1 MEPDFDWNAPLEHRQ
16 GADINLH
23 GIDVFVEF
31 DWDETVGHPQTHF
44 SYGLSL
50 ARRIV
55 EDCPADKRPALLL
68 TDRDEVKE
76 RSFSSDRFYV
86 MVINLPRY
94 LRSAS
99 ADAAAGYLGDAVGT
113 GLTRLNQVEALIG
126 SSPEEIEAF
135 LDMKLTPGR
144 VAEWASGDTERLSA
158 LRRIVGDGD
167 SNKPTVSL
175 AAAIDALE
183 AINGL
188 SEEDVERVAGLFS
201 QPEGRQLVD
210 LLADH
215 ALLPAELLQSLDHH
229 RRCRAVEEFER
240 MLVEDL
246 TEPRW
251 QTWFEE
257 NDWVLG
263 SEYVSILGERPIDVD
278 HIADYLME
286 AYDGFLDLIEIKRPD
301 GKLHFWADARDHG
314 NVVPHA
320 DLVKAIT
327 QASRYLFEVEC
338 QADSLKFLKRLG
350 GVRAI
355 KPRCVLIFGRSAEWG
370 EDEREAY
377 RLLNAGY
384 HSLTI
389 LSYDHVLDRARR
401 ILGLG
406 GD

>member
-86 MVINLPRY
+86 MVINLPCY

-135 LDMKLTPGR
+135 LDMKLTPDR

-188 SEEDVERVAGLFS
+188 SEEDVERVARLFS

-210 LLADH
+210 LD
-215 ALLPAELLQSLDHH
+215 D
-229 RRCRAVEEFER
+229 
-240 MLVEDL
+240 
-246 TEPRW
+246 
-251 QTWFEE
+251 
-257 NDWVLG
+257 
-263 SEYVSILGERPIDVD
+263 
-278 HIADYLME
+278 
-286 AYDGFLDLIEIKRPD
+286 
-301 GKLHFWADARDHG
+301 
-314 NVVPHA
+314 
-320 DLVKAIT
+320 
-327 QASRYLFEVEC
+327 
-338 QADSLKFLKRLG
+338 
-350 GVRAI
+350 
-355 KPRCVLIFGRSAEWG
+355 
-370 EDEREAY
+370 
-377 RLLNAGY
+377 
-384 HSLTI
+384 
-389 LSYDHVLDRARR
+389 
-401 ILGLG
+401 
-406 GD
+406 